1 MMTATDTPPDIDTK
15 AAAVAW
21 LRGEYAA
28 GRDPETKDIAARY
41 SVSER
46 SARNYRNA
54 ARDDAPEPPTAP
66 VVPIRGNA
74 SGNGA
79 APEPRSV
86 PLSAPSPGPVPATP
100 PPVAAATVPERLP
113 ESPRQP
119 ASPVPAGGKAPER
132 EAPATSRPGR
142 PATPAAEPATGPAP
156 DRHAPAGAG
165 SGPAA
170 RWWDRALVVGGLTI
184 VRFIAAAVSYGHM
197 RHLAYEA
204 GQDGALGF
212 ATVAD
217 VLPLTV
223 DGLAVLALVTR
234 RLRRRQGLPGDL
246 ATNLAL
252 YLAIG
257 VSLAA
262 NVASSWGSA
271 LSVLV
276 GAWAPV
282 VLFVAEAVEK
292 PTGTP
297 KRRPQGPEEATR

>member
-1 MMTATDTPPDIDTK
+1 MMTATDTPPDTDTK

-46 SARNYRNA
+46 SARNYRSA
-54 ARDDAPEPPTAP
+54 ARGDAPEPPTAP

-79 APEPRSV
+79 APGPRSV
-86 PLSAPSPGPVPATP
+86 PRSAPAPEPVPATP
-100 PPVAAATVPERLP
+100 PPVAAATVPEALP
-113 ESPRQP
+113 ESPRH
-119 ASPVPAGGKAPER
+119 AATPVPASGKVPERQAPALPPVPRPAAPAPER
-132 EAPATSRPGR
+132 PGAPEPRQPE
-142 PATPAAEPATGPAP
+142 PDPAAGT
-156 DRHAPAGAG
+156 
-165 SGPAA
+165 SA
-170 RWWDRALVVGGLTI
+170 RWWDRALVVGGLTL

-204 GQDGALGF
+204 GQDGTLGF

-234 RLRRRQGLPGDL
+234 RLRRRQGLPDDQ
-246 ATNLAL
+246 ATALAL

-262 NVASSWGSA
+262 NVASSWGTV

-276 GAWAPV
+276 GAWAPI

-297 KRRPQGPEEATR
+297 NRARTAPEEATR